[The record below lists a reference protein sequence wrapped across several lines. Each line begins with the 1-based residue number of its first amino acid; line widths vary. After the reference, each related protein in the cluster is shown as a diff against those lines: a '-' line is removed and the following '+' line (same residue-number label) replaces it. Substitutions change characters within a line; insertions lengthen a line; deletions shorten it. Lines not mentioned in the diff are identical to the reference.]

1 MGTKNFLRLYR
12 PPGESEYGLL
22 IWMIEQVAKTA

>member
-12 PPGESEYGLL
+12 PPGDSEFGLL
-22 IWMIEQVAKTA
+22 IWMVEDMAKAA